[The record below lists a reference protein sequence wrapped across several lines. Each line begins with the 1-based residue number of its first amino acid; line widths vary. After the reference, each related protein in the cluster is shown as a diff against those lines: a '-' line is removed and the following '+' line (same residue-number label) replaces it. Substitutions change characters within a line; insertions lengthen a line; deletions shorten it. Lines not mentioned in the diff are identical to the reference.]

1 MADTR
6 RLLAIAGLA
15 LITVGSTAG
24 AAFAA
29 EPTQLSSAPET
40 ISGTFMIRNGTGHPL
55 TADATNDS
63 EYGISGIPHVVAPG
77 NTTVTY
83 QANLQPDWGTLD
95 PTNHVIIDYQNGTGA
110 TYEFT
115 IMTSAPKTYD
125 SSIAQQVG
133 FTSYKN
139 GREQLAT
146 REMFDVDTQMLSD
159 AGVVAFN

>member
-1 MADTR
+1 M
-6 RLLAIAGLA
+6 
-15 LITVGSTAG
+15 
-24 AAFAA
+24 
-29 EPTQLSSAPET
+29 
-40 ISGTFMIRNGTGHPL
+40 
-55 TADATNDS
+55 
-63 EYGISGIPHVVAPG
+63 
-77 NTTVTY
+77 
-83 QANLQPDWGTLD
+83 
-95 PTNHVIIDYQNGTGA
+95 NHVIIDYQNGTGA